1 VKLVIVVEVEGIDP
15 ARVDPHEVAQ
25 AMLEEEPQL
34 RYFYPEARRR
44 FVRAEWEDVVRREG
58 GDTLIDDEDE

>member
-1 VKLVIVVEVEGIDP
+1 MKLVIVVEVEGIDP
-15 ARVDPHEVAQ
+15 ARIDPHEVAQ

-44 FVRAEWEDVVRREG
+44 FVRASWAQADADLDDV
-58 GDTLIDDEDE
+58 LDEEEE